1 MRFVQHLK
9 IEDVEIDFELGTP
22 PPEGDEMASA
32 KLEHYA
38 DVIVKALEA
47 DAGQPFDWE

>member
-1 MRFVQHLK
+1 MRFMQHL
-9 IEDVEIDFELGTP
+9 EVDGVEIDFELDTP
-22 PPEGDEMASA
+22 PPEGDEVASA

-47 DAGQPFDWE
+47 DAGQPFEWE